1 MRELRDL
8 RTFRVDLSCL
18 FGRHLCLER
27 HRSRRLFAAR
37 DGSPPRGSRGRWSA
51 LATQRAVATCRLWRA
66 VHVRMYAVLAIQYC
80 VMSEDLSG
88 RTSEAVALGIVG
100 KRAGYELGAAALC
113 IAFDWFPAILPRS
126 IEVHPASCR
135 RLHRRVIGVVAIGH
149 DLFRLLSQR
158 SFAPFERWL

>member
-1 MRELRDL
+1 MWELRDL
-8 RTFRVDLSCL
+8 RTFSVDMSCL
-18 FGRHLCLER
+18 FGCHLGFER

-37 DGSPPRGSRGRWSA
+37 DGSPPCGSRVLWSA
-51 LATQRAVATCRLWRA
+51 LAAQRAVATCRLWRA

-88 RTSEAVALGIVG
+88 RTGEAVALGIEG
-100 KRAGYELGAAALC
+100 KRAGQELGATALR
-113 IAFDWFPAILPRS
+113 IAFDRFPAILPRS

-158 SFAPFERWL
+158 SFAPFERWV